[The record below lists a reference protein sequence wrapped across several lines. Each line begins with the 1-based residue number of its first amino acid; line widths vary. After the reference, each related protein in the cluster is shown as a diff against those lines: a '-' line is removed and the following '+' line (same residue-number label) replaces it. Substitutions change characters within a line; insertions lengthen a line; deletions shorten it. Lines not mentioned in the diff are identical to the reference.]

1 MFRAASRVVLTCAA
15 SAMAGLALPARAP
28 MPATICASRSRCPV
42 TFPSL
47 VRASITASV
56 AMTRSNF
63 SPASMRFC
71 TPPAVSLTTVTLSP
85 VRAPKSA
92 ARALTGM
99 NMPAPVRTFR
109 SLAEAVPASRQS
121 AGTMIRNMPSLDPP
135 LILRGGRGRF
145 IRDQGTRKAKGKAMK
160 KTVFAAAAMGLAM
173 LSAAPATAAE
183 YTTIILEKT
192 VNRTPDQTWN
202 KIGPY
207 CAIATW
213 LKVACVVTAGNGV
226 SVGTNRLLNGN
237 NNEIMIAATPYSY
250 SYTQPA
256 TTILYHGT
264 LAVEPIDRGQHAK
277 IVYTLF
283 YDQAPLG
290 TDQAKAENRAQ
301 RTKRFNEAL
310 DAMKQMAETP

>member
-1 MFRAASRVVLTCAA
+1 
-15 SAMAGLALPARAP
+15 
-28 MPATICASRSRCPV
+28 
-42 TFPSL
+42 
-47 VRASITASV
+47 
-56 AMTRSNF
+56 
-63 SPASMRFC
+63 
-71 TPPAVSLTTVTLSP
+71 
-85 VRAPKSA
+85 
-92 ARALTGM
+92 
-99 NMPAPVRTFR
+99 
-109 SLAEAVPASRQS
+109 
-121 AGTMIRNMPSLDPP
+121 
-135 LILRGGRGRF
+135 
-145 IRDQGTRKAKGKAMK
+145 MK
-160 KTVFAAAAMGLAM
+160 RTVFAAAAMNLAM

-192 VNRTPDQTWN
+192 VNRTPDQTWA

-213 LKVACVVTAGNGV
+213 LKVTCVVTAGNGV

-256 TTILYHGT
+256 STILYHGT
-264 LAVEPIDRGQHAK
+264 LAVEPIDRGQHTK